1 MRRPRSAA
9 AGHGGPRIFIFD
21 MAVETHPLLAYRG
34 GEVAE
39 LIADGLFA
47 LDREGRLF
55 PETLP
60 HLRDGGRLLHVR
72 ADAVGFGRNRGGLT
86 VSQAY
91 DVLMGS
97 QERQDED
104 RTERPSHKAT
114 IDRPLLRLSRAI
126 LRLRTL
132 EARGRAASDELNDL
146 RTPRRGQF
154 VELKELAEHIDR
166 IAAAIEEMIGRPAG
180 KEVRGA

>member
-1 MRRPRSAA
+1 MRRHRAEAPR
-9 AGHGGPRIFIFD
+9 GGPRIFIFD
-21 MAVETHPLLAYRG
+21 MVVETHPLLAYRG

-47 LDREGRLF
+47 LDWEGRLF
-55 PETLP
+55 PQALP

-91 DVLMGS
+91 DVLMAS
-97 QERQDED
+97 QERQGQE
-104 RTERPSHKAT
+104 RTQRPSHKAT
-114 IDRPLLRLSRAI
+114 IDQPLLRLSQAI
-126 LRLRTL
+126 LRLRAL
-132 EARGRAASDELNDL
+132 EARGRAASDELTDL
-146 RTPRRGQF
+146 RSPRPGQF
-154 VELKELAEHIDR
+154 VELRELAEHIDR
-166 IAAAIEEMIGRPAG
+166 IAAAIEEMIGPPAG